1 MGVQEPFDWMIT
13 IIPLSELLPLL
24 SLKYLAILQ
33 NSNCAGYFGRRIVI
47 KLLVTYFQRNHS
59 KEVKAS

>member
-1 MGVQEPFDWMIT
+1 MGVQEPFDWMKT

-33 NSNCAGYFGRRIVI
+33 NSNRAGYFGRRIVI